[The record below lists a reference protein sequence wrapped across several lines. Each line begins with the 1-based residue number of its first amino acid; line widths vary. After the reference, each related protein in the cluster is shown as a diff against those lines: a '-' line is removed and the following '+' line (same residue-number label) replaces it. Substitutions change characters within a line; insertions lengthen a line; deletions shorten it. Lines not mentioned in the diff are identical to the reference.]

1 MSGLQYPD
9 RVKQYST
16 STGAGDLAF
25 SATIAGFNAFSTV
38 GSAPFPYEVHA
49 VDGSGVP
56 TGQWETGIGKISG
69 GSLVRIAPDASSSG
83 SVPLSFSA
91 GTKVVSLCIPSSATA
106 GMRRANTTYY
116 VRTDG
121 SNSNAG
127 LVNDAGGA
135 FLTIQHALNV
145 AAADMVISG
154 SSDVSIYVETGSYAE
169 YLVLPA
175 ILRAGSGRL
184 KIVGNGSDPTDV
196 VVRSVS
202 AEYCGD
208 WILQYF
214 SIENVE
220 AVSNYNALL
229 VGRGASVECNAM
241 DFGSAGTG
249 RQIFVRDGGRVLC
262 SDYTIGGGGKSHIK
276 TEAGG
281 AYVFSGS
288 AITFTASA
296 TYSESVV
303 QCLTGLG
310 HVELTGVSFDV
321 STFSATVT
329 GKRYDINA
337 NGVCNTG
344 GGGAS
349 FIPGS
354 VAGTTATGGQYM

>member
-1 MSGLQYPD
+1 MSSLQYPD

-16 STGAGDLAF
+16 STGAGDIAF
-25 SATIAGFNAFSTV
+25 SATIPGFNAFSTI
-38 GSAPFPYEVHA
+38 GSAPFPYEIHA
-49 VDGSGVP
+49 IDGSGIP

-69 GSLVRIAPDASSSG
+69 GNLIRIAPDASSSG

-91 GTKVVSLCIPSSATA
+91 GTKVVSLCIPSTATA

-116 VRTDG
+116 VRPGG
-121 SNSNAG
+121 SNSNSG
-127 LVNDAGGA
+127 LVNDDGGA

-145 AAADMVISG
+145 AAADMIISG

-169 YLVLPA
+169 YLVLPQ
-175 ILRAGSGRL
+175 ILRAGSGRP
-184 KIVGNGSDPTDV
+184 KIVGIGYGPTDV
-196 VVRSVS
+196 VVRAVS

-208 WILQYF
+208 WILEYF
-214 SIENVE
+214 SIANVE
-220 AVSNYNALL
+220 AVSNYNALQ
-229 VGRGASVECNAM
+229 VGRGASLECNVM

-249 RQIFVRDGGRVLC
+249 RHVFVRDGGRVLC
-262 SDYTIGGGGKSHIK
+262 SDYTVGGGGKSHIK
-276 TEAGG
+276 AEAGG
-281 AYVFSGS
+281 SFVFSGS

-296 TYSESVV
+296 TFSEAVV
-303 QCLTGLG
+303 QCLTGAG

-321 STFSATVT
+321 STYSATVT
-329 GKRYDINA
+329 GKRYDING

-349 FIPGS
+349 FVPGT

>member
-1 MSGLQYPD
+1 MSSLQYPD

-16 STGAGDLAF
+16 STGAGDIAF
-25 SATIAGFNAFSTV
+25 SATIPGFNAFSTI
-38 GSAPFPYEVHA
+38 GSAPFTYEIHA
-49 VDGSGVP
+49 IDGSGIP

-69 GSLVRIAPDASSSG
+69 GNLIRIAPDASSSG

-91 GTKVVSLCIPSSATA
+91 GTKVVSLCIPSTATA

-116 VRTDG
+116 VRPGG
-121 SNSNAG
+121 SNSNSG
-127 LVNDAGGA
+127 LVNDDGGA

-145 AAADMVISG
+145 AAADMIISG

-169 YLVLPA
+169 YLVLPQ
-175 ILRAGSGRL
+175 ILRAGSGRP
-184 KIVGNGSDPTDV
+184 KIVGNGSGPTDV
-196 VVRSVS
+196 VVRAVS

-214 SIENVE
+214 SIANVE
-220 AVSNYNALL
+220 AVSNYNALQ
-229 VGRGASVECNAM
+229 VGRGASLECNAM

-249 RQIFVRDGGRVLC
+249 RHVFVRDGGRVLC
-262 SDYTIGGGGKSHIK
+262 SDYTVGGGGKSHIK
-276 TEAGG
+276 AEAGG
-281 AYVFSGS
+281 SFVFSGS

-296 TYSESVV
+296 TFSEAVV
-303 QCLTGLG
+303 QCLTGAG

-321 STFSATVT
+321 STYSATVT
-329 GKRYDINA
+329 GKRYDING

-349 FIPGS
+349 FVPGT

>member
-1 MSGLQYPD
+1 MSSLQYPD

-16 STGAGDLAF
+16 STGTGDIAF
-25 SATIAGFNAFSTV
+25 SSTIPGFNAFSTI
-38 GSAPFPYEVHA
+38 GGAPFPYEIHA
-49 VDGSGVP
+49 IDGSGIP
-56 TGQWETGIGKISG
+56 TGQWETGIGKISS

-91 GTKVVSLCIPSSATA
+91 GTKVVSLCIPSTATA

-116 VRTDG
+116 VRPGG
-121 SNSNAG
+121 SNSNSG
-127 LVNDAGGA
+127 LVNDDGGA

-145 AAADMVISG
+145 AAADMIISG

-169 YLVLPA
+169 YLVLPQ
-175 ILRAGSGRL
+175 ILRAGSGRP
-184 KIVGNGSDPTDV
+184 KIVGNGSGPTDV
-196 VVRSVS
+196 VVRAVS

-214 SIENVE
+214 SIANVE
-220 AVSNYNALL
+220 AVSNYNALQ
-229 VGRGASVECNAM
+229 VGRGASLECNAM

-249 RQIFVRDGGRVLC
+249 RHVFVRDGGRVLC
-262 SDYTIGGGGKSHIK
+262 SDYTVGGGGKSHIK
-276 TEAGG
+276 AEAGG
-281 AYVFSGS
+281 SFVFSGS

-296 TYSESVV
+296 TFSEAVV
-303 QCLTGLG
+303 QCLTGAG

-321 STFSATVT
+321 STYSATVT
-329 GKRYDINA
+329 GKRYDING

-349 FIPGS
+349 FVPGT

>member
-16 STGAGDLAF
+16 STGTGDLAF

-38 GSAPFPYEVHA
+38 GAAPFPYEVHA

-69 GSLVRIAPDASSSG
+69 GSLVRIAPAASSSG

-116 VRTDG
+116 VRPDG
-121 SNSNAG
+121 NNNNAG
-127 LVNDAGGA
+127 LVNDSGGA
-135 FLTIQHALNV
+135 FRYIQHALEV
-145 AAADMVISG
+145 AAADMVIRG
-154 SSDVSIYVETGSYAE
+154 GSDVSIYVETGDYGE
-169 YLVLPA
+169 YLVLPK
-175 ILRAGSGRL
+175 IQRAGSGRL
-184 KIVGNGSDPTDV
+184 AIVGNGSDPTDV

-214 SIENVE
+214 SVENVE
-220 AVSNYNALL
+220 AVPNYNALL

-249 RQIFVRDGGRVLC
+249 RQIFVRDGGRLL
-262 SDYTIGGGGKSHIK
+262 SSSYTISGGGKSHIEA
-276 TEAGG
+276 EAGG
-281 AYVFSGS
+281 SYYFSGGP
-288 AITFTASA
+288 ITFTANA
-296 TYSESVV
+296 AYSEAVA

-310 HVELTGVSFDV
+310 HIDLAAASFDT
-321 STFSATVT
+321 STYSATVT

-354 VAGTTATGGQYM
+354 VAGTTATGGQYI

>member
-1 MSGLQYPD
+1 MSSLQYPD

-16 STGAGDLAF
+16 STGAGDIAF
-25 SATIAGFNAFSTV
+25 SATIPGFNAFSTI
-38 GSAPFPYEVHA
+38 GSAPFPYEIHA
-49 VDGSGVP
+49 IDGSGIP

-69 GSLVRIAPDASSSG
+69 GNLIRIAPDASSSG

-91 GTKVVSLCIPSSATA
+91 GTKVVSLCIPSTATA

-116 VRTDG
+116 VRPGG
-121 SNSNAG
+121 SNSNSG
-127 LVNDAGGA
+127 LVNDDGGA

-145 AAADMVISG
+145 AAADMIISG

-169 YLVLPA
+169 YLVLPQ
-175 ILRAGSGRL
+175 ILRAGSGRP
-184 KIVGNGSDPTDV
+184 KIVGNGSGPTDV
-196 VVRSVS
+196 VVRAVS

-214 SIENVE
+214 SIANVE
-220 AVSNYNALL
+220 AVSNYNALQ
-229 VGRGASVECNAM
+229 VGRGASLECNAM

-249 RQIFVRDGGRVLC
+249 RHVFVRDGGRVLC
-262 SDYTIGGGGKSHIK
+262 SDYTVGGGGKSHIK
-276 TEAGG
+276 AEAGG
-281 AYVFSGS
+281 SFVFSGS
-288 AITFTASA
+288 VITFTASA
-296 TYSESVV
+296 TFSEAVV
-303 QCLTGLG
+303 QCLTGAG

-321 STFSATVT
+321 STYSATVT
-329 GKRYDINA
+329 GKRYDING

-349 FIPGS
+349 FVPGT